1 MLFFC
6 FFSLLLSFKSLMCER
21 AKVAT
26 NLVLQFSI
34 IAFTPFSC
42 HATRFFLGLAPK
54 VFEITDGD
62 QVSLLFD

>member
-1 MLFFC
+1 
-6 FFSLLLSFKSLMCER
+6 MCER

-42 HATRFFLGLAPK
+42 HATRFFFLGLAPK